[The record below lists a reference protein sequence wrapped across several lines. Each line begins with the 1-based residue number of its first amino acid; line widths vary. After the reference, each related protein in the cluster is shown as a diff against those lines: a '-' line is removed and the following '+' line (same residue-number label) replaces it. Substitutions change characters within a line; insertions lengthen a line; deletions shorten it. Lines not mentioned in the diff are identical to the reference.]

1 MLLKIL
7 NIFFKLFDR
16 HSELNYLKIN
26 KKQITS
32 KNLAASTRACKLSSV
47 TFVSPQYMNSINDLS
62 TLNFMSLRTIIGWLP
77 NSRCKLQSLI
87 RCCIL
92 I

>member
-7 NIFFKLFDR
+7 NIFFFFFD
-16 HSELNYLKIN
+16 YLKDEKIQE
-26 KKQITS
+26 QITS

-62 TLNFMSLRTIIGWLP
+62 TLNFISLRTIIGWLP
-77 NSRCKLQSLI
+77 NSR
-87 RCCIL
+87 
-92 I
+92 